1 MLRFF
6 GQRAVA
12 VAAAAVARADERCE
26 RTDGD
31 EVIGLESLSSK
42 AKMTLGDYTG
52 SGQVGYQ
59 SCAL

>member
-1 MLRFF
+1 M
-6 GQRAVA
+6 A